1 MAIYHF
7 KSQIIKRSAGRS
19 ATSAAA
25 YRARTKI
32 RDDRTG
38 LTFDYRHIDPASHL
52 QILAPDNA
60 PSWVYDRA
68 SLWNE
73 VEKAEKRKDSQLA
86 KEIMVALPKELTR
99 SDRIKLGQRFI
110 QDTYVS
116 RGMIADLAFH
126 DLDSQNPHM
135 HVMLTTRT
143 VDATGFGKKERN
155 WNPKFKR
162 GKAKGDCLEKERQLW
177 QDYTNK
183 ALENAGYA
191 EVRVDCR
198 SLAARGSDFVPQIHL
213 GAAANAL
220 ERKGIPT
227 ARGDEHRRI
236 AQVNAEI
243 AKLKIKLEITEA
255 QIEEEK
261 ELLERK
267 IRKQQQELSQKK
279 TESTQVTKNSQKNPF
294 LEKLFRNDYIVDE
307 PSQADLE
314 RGSISKSKNSANSPT
329 TQPLKPV
336 TESSQKQ
343 QKPYKSKLSKD
354 FYNSISKSKNSAN
367 SPIAQPKKPVTESN
381 KKPQKPYKSKLS
393 KDFYNSIS
401 KSKNSTN
408 SPTAQPKKPVTG
420 SMGQQQELS
429 QKETESTQV
438 TKNSQKNPFLEKL
451 FRNHYI
457 VDEASQA
464 DLERE
469 SISKPKNPTNSPTA
483 QPKKPVTGSSEKQY
497 QRPKSVQASPPTPNP
512 EEQLQLARQ
521 ILTNASQIYEETPSQ
536 EKRLIKPNIWQIQGQ
551 YFAITFDGN
560 QRILNISHS
569 KRGVLFEANL
579 NKNPENQIAVH
590 STMFLSD
597 LEAFQYRLLYL
608 REEKKR
614 QEKLKQEKS
623 KGFGELEL

>member
-99 SDRIKLGQRFI
+99 SDRIQLGQRFI

-116 RGMIADLAFH
+116 KGMIADLAFH

-135 HVMLTTRT
+135 HVMLTMRT
-143 VDATGFGKKERN
+143 IDSNGFGKKERS
-155 WNPKFKR
+155 WSPQFKR
-162 GKAKGDCLEKERQLW
+162 GKANGDSLKEERQLW

-183 ALENAGYA
+183 ALESAGYA
-191 EVRVDCR
+191 EVQVDCR
-198 SLAARGSDFVPQIHL
+198 SLADRGSDFVPQIHL

-243 AKLKIKLEITEA
+243 AKLKIQLEITEA

-314 RGSISKSKNSANSPT
+314 RGSISKSKNSTNSPT
-329 TQPLKPV
+329 
-336 TESSQKQ
+336 
-343 QKPYKSKLSKD
+343 
-354 FYNSISKSKNSAN
+354 
-367 SPIAQPKKPVTESN
+367 AQPKKPVTESN

-393 KDFYNSIS
+393 EDFYNSIP
-401 KSKNSTN
+401 KSKNPAN
-408 SPTAQPKKPVTG
+408 SPTARP
-420 SMGQQQELS
+420 L
-429 QKETESTQV
+429 
-438 TKNSQKNPFLEKL
+438 
-451 FRNHYI
+451 
-457 VDEASQA
+457 
-464 DLERE
+464 
-469 SISKPKNPTNSPTA
+469 
-483 QPKKPVTGSSEKQY
+483 KPVTGSSEKQY

-608 REEKKR
+608 RQEKKR